1 MISWESVMRMRGRN
15 LEDPIKEV
23 AAMQLLG
30 NYHDHIISAI
40 GVLQD
45 SKYLYIIMP
54 YCGSM
59 LDEKVGSRG
68 KLDLHCTRH
77 CCKS

>member
-1 MISWESVMRMRGRN
+1 MRGRN

-30 NYHDHIISAI
+30 NHHDHIVSAI

-45 SKYLYIIMP
+45 SKYLYIMMP
-54 YCGSM
+54 YCAGGDLYSYAINA
-59 LDEKVGSRG
+59 LETRQNGRLGDDEG
-68 KLDLHCTRH
+68 HF
-77 CCKS
+77 